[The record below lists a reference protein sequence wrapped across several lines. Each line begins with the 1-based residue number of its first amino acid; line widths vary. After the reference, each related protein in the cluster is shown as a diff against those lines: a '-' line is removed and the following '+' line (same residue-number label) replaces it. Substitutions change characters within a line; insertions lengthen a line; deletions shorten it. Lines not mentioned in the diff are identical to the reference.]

1 LTSER
6 RHLEIVPAPAAAAPS
21 APLDDAA
28 LVHALRRGDSAAAEE
43 LFDRYGRYVERLLA
57 RVLGADSELADVLQE
72 VFVRAYRAIHTIK
85 DAAALKAWLTT
96 LALFT
101 ARAHIRSRTRRS
113 WLRFV
118 DWNQLPE
125 VPTTPG
131 DPQARD
137 TLLHLHQIL
146 DRIPADQRIAFV
158 LRFVEGMELTE
169 VAAACGVSLA
179 TIKRRLDRAHA
190 RFERL
195 AHAESFPHRWKEGQ
209 P

>member
-1 LTSER
+1 MPPGR
-6 RHLEIVPAPAAAAPS
+6 RHLELVPATATVP
-21 APLDDAA
+21 PLTDAD
-28 LVHALRRGDSAAAEE
+28 LVHALRRGDASAAEA
-43 LFDRYGRYVERLLA
+43 LFDRYAPYVERLLA

-72 VFVRAYRAIHTIK
+72 VFVRAYCAIHTLK
-85 DAAALKAWLTT
+85 DAGALKGWLTT

-125 VPTTPG
+125 VQTTPA
-131 DPQARD
+131 DPQAWD

-179 TIKRRLDRAHA
+179 TIKRRLDRAQA

-195 AHAESFPHRWKEGQ
+195 AQAERFPHRWKEGQ

>member
-1 LTSER
+1 L
-6 RHLEIVPAPAAAAPS
+6 A
-21 APLDDAA
+21 DAD
-28 LVHALRRGDSAAAEE
+28 LVHALRRGDASAAEA
-43 LFDRYGRYVERLLA
+43 LFDRYAPYVERLLA
-57 RVLGADSELADVLQE
+57 RALGADSELADVLQE
-72 VFVRAYRAIHTIK
+72 VFVRAYRAIHTLK
-85 DAAALKAWLTT
+85 DAAALKGWLTT
-96 LALFT
+96 LTLFT
-101 ARAHIRSRTRRS
+101 ARAHIRARTRRS

-118 DWNQLPE
+118 DWHQLPE
-125 VPTTPG
+125 LPPVPE

-137 TLLHLHQIL
+137 TLIHLHQIL

-169 VAAACGVSLA
+169 VASACGVSLA
-179 TIKRRLDRAHA
+179 TVKRRLDRAQA